1 MTIELDDRRAEL
13 LELRERVLR
22 AAQDIVEDDTEDG
35 ELSSAA
41 GDQHIADH
49 ASDMLDREVDESLE
63 ENAEVIVREIDDAL
77 ARIEDGTYGTCVRC
91 GQPIPDERL
100 AAVPYAV
107 LCVPCKRGRGA
118 RLSEPARAEPRRAQ
132 LEVRVGS
139 ATNALQPIPGA
150 SRSLAAGAGPVGR
163 ARRSS
168 RSPRRSPT
176 S

>member
-1 MTIELDDRRAEL
+1 M
-13 LELRERVLR
+13 RERVLR

-49 ASDMLDREVDESLE
+49 ASEMLDREVDESLG

-77 ARIEDGTYGTCVRC
+77 SRIDAGTYGTCVRC

-107 LCVPCKRGRGA
+107 LCVSCKRDEERG
-118 RLSEPARAEPRRAQ
+118 
-132 LEVRVGS
+132 
-139 ATNALQPIPGA
+139 
-150 SRSLAAGAGPVGR
+150 
-163 ARRSS
+163 
-168 RSPRRSPT
+168 
-176 S
+176 

>member
-1 MTIELDDRRAEL
+1 VNIELDDRRTEL
-13 LELRERVLR
+13 LEMRERVLR

-49 ASDMLDREVDESLE
+49 ASEMLDREVDESLG

-77 ARIEDGTYGTCVRC
+77 SRIDAGTYGTCIQC

-107 LCVPCKRGRGA
+107 LCVSCKREEERG
-118 RLSEPARAEPRRAQ
+118 
-132 LEVRVGS
+132 
-139 ATNALQPIPGA
+139 
-150 SRSLAAGAGPVGR
+150 
-163 ARRSS
+163 
-168 RSPRRSPT
+168 
-176 S
+176 

>member
-1 MTIELDDRRAEL
+1 MNIELDDRRTEL
-13 LELRERVLR
+13 LEMRERVLR

-49 ASDMLDREVDESLE
+49 ASDMLDREVDESLG

-77 ARIEDGTYGTCVRC
+77 ARIDAGTYGTCTRC

-107 LCVPCKRGRGA
+107 LCVPCKRDEERG
-118 RLSEPARAEPRRAQ
+118 
-132 LEVRVGS
+132 
-139 ATNALQPIPGA
+139 
-150 SRSLAAGAGPVGR
+150 
-163 ARRSS
+163 
-168 RSPRRSPT
+168 
-176 S
+176 

>member
-1 MTIELDDRRAEL
+1 MNIELDDRRTEL
-13 LELRERVLR
+13 LEMRERVLR

-49 ASDMLDREVDESLE
+49 ASEMLDREVDESLG

-77 ARIEDGTYGTCVRC
+77 SRIDAGTYGTCIRC

-107 LCVPCKRGRGA
+107 LCVSCKRDEERG
-118 RLSEPARAEPRRAQ
+118 
-132 LEVRVGS
+132 
-139 ATNALQPIPGA
+139 
-150 SRSLAAGAGPVGR
+150 
-163 ARRSS
+163 
-168 RSPRRSPT
+168 
-176 S
+176 

>member
-1 MTIELDDRRAEL
+1 M
-13 LELRERVLR
+13 RERVLR

-49 ASDMLDREVDESLE
+49 ASEMLDREVDESLG

-77 ARIEDGTYGTCVRC
+77 SRIDAGTYGTCIQC

-107 LCVPCKRGRGA
+107 LCVSCKRD
-118 RLSEPARAEPRRAQ
+118 EE
-132 LEVRVGS
+132 
-139 ATNALQPIPGA
+139 
-150 SRSLAAGAGPVGR
+150 RS
-163 ARRSS
+163 
-168 RSPRRSPT
+168 
-176 S
+176 